1 MLTNLKVYFMS
12 KIKNETKTKE
22 SYIEVV
28 RRYSIDTTK
37 SYKKQVR
44 EIVMIAERI
53 QSQIC
58 NSADDIKV
66 TNFRKVVS
74 QVDPNISSSTW
85 KDCVSLNARKDS
97 IKQKTREKYIERTR
111 NQIKAEMYKSMQL
124 HKGMDVN
131 PEIVIPT
138 DNISCSASETK
149 NSIYEDLLN
158 ESTKTRTYINNVL
171 YAEYNMLAEAA
182 EYVSEGDVTKE
193 RFKTLVDY
201 EHYLGGYPSERTPA
215 KIDASILKFLELYYL
230 TKKYDPEFFD
240 EHFEPLIR
248 HYSNMFE
255 LKENRIKPTKIANI
269 KC

>member
-1 MLTNLKVYFMS
+1 MPKR
-12 KIKNETKTKE
+12 KNEAKLKE

-28 RRYSIDTTK
+28 RRYDIDTTK
-37 SYKKQVR
+37 SYKRQVR
-44 EIVMIAERI
+44 EMIMIAERI

-58 NSADDIKV
+58 NHADDIKI
-66 TNFRKVVS
+66 TNFHKVVT
-74 QVDPNISSSTW
+74 QVDPNLDASTW
-85 KDCVSLNARKDS
+85 KDCVNLNARKDS

-124 HKGMDVN
+124 GKGMDVHS
-131 PEIVIPT
+131 EIFIPT

-182 EYVSEGDVTKE
+182 ECISEGDVTKD

-201 EHYLGGYPSERTPA
+201 EHYLGGYPSEHTPA
-215 KIDASILKFLELYYL
+215 KIDSTILKFLELYYL

-240 EHFEPLIR
+240 EHFNPLIK

-255 LKENRIKPTKIANI
+255 LKENRIKPTEIADI

>member
-1 MLTNLKVYFMS
+1 MLTNLKVYFMPRR
-12 KIKNETKTKE
+12 KNEAKLKE

-28 RRYSIDTTK
+28 RRYNIDTTK
-37 SYKKQVR
+37 SYKRQVR
-44 EIVMIAERI
+44 EMIMIAERI

-58 NSADDIKV
+58 NHADDIKI
-66 TNFRKVVS
+66 TNFRKVVT
-74 QVDPNISSSTW
+74 QVDPNLDASTW
-85 KDCVSLNARKDS
+85 KDCVNLNARKDS

-124 HKGMDVN
+124 EKGMDVHS
-131 PEIVIPT
+131 EIFIPT
-138 DNISCSASETK
+138 DNISYSASETK

-182 EYVSEGDVTKE
+182 ECISEGDITKD

-201 EHYLGGYPSERTPA
+201 EHYLGGYPSEHTPA
-215 KIDASILKFLELYYL
+215 KIDAAILKFLELYYL

-240 EHFEPLIR
+240 EHFNPLIK

-255 LKENRIKPTKIANI
+255 LKENRIKPTEIADI

>member
-1 MLTNLKVYFMS
+1 MLTNLKVYFMPRR
-12 KIKNETKTKE
+12 KNETKIKE

-28 RRYSIDTTK
+28 RRYNIDTTK
-37 SYKKQVR
+37 SYKRQVR

-58 NSADDIKV
+58 NSADDIKI
-66 TNFRKVVS
+66 TNFHKVVS

-124 HKGMDVN
+124 NKGMDVN
-131 PEIVIPT
+131 PEIVIPA

-215 KIDASILKFLELYYL
+215 KIDATILKFLELYYL

-255 LKENRIKPTKIANI
+255 MKENRIKPTEIADI
-269 KC
+269 RC

>member
-1 MLTNLKVYFMS
+1 MAKR
-12 KIKNETKTKE
+12 KNEAKLKA

-28 RRYSIDTTK
+28 RRYNIDTTK
-37 SYKKQVR
+37 SYKRQVR
-44 EIVMIAERI
+44 EMIMIAEQI

-58 NSADDIKV
+58 NHADDIKI
-66 TNFRKVVS
+66 TNFRKVVT
-74 QVDPNISSSTW
+74 QVDPNLDASTW
-85 KDCVSLNARKDS
+85 KDCVNLNARKDS

-124 HKGMDVN
+124 GKGMDVHS
-131 PEIVIPT
+131 EIFIPT

-182 EYVSEGDVTKE
+182 ECISEGDVTKD

-201 EHYLGGYPSERTPA
+201 EHYLGGYPSEHTPA
-215 KIDASILKFLELYYL
+215 KIDSTILKFLELYYL

-240 EHFEPLIR
+240 EHFEPLIK

-255 LKENRIKPTKIANI
+255 LKENRIKPTEIADI

>member
-1 MLTNLKVYFMS
+1 MPRR
-12 KIKNETKTKE
+12 KNETKIKE

-28 RRYSIDTTK
+28 RRYNIDITK
-37 SYKKQVR
+37 SYKRQVR

-58 NSADDIKV
+58 NSADDIKI
-66 TNFRKVVS
+66 TNFHKVVS

-85 KDCVSLNARKDS
+85 KDCVSLNARKDT

-124 HKGMDVN
+124 NKGMDVN

-171 YAEYNMLAEAA
+171 YTEYNMLAEAA

-215 KIDASILKFLELYYL
+215 KIDATILKFLELYYL

-255 LKENRIKPTKIANI
+255 LKENRIKPTEIADI
-269 KC
+269 RC

>member
-1 MLTNLKVYFMS
+1 MLTNLKVYFMPRR
-12 KIKNETKTKE
+12 KNETKIKE

-28 RRYSIDTTK
+28 RRYNIDITK
-37 SYKKQVR
+37 SYKRQVR

-58 NSADDIKV
+58 NSADDIKI
-66 TNFRKVVS
+66 TNFHKVVS
-74 QVDPNISSSTW
+74 QVDPNINSSTW
-85 KDCVSLNARKDS
+85 KDCVNLNARKDS

-124 HKGMDVN
+124 NKGMDVN

-201 EHYLGGYPSERTPA
+201 EYYLGGYPSERTPA
-215 KIDASILKFLELYYL
+215 KIDVAILKFLELYYL

-255 LKENRIKPTKIANI
+255 SKENRIKPTEIADI
-269 KC
+269 RC